1 MTHEASQI
9 VIKGAREHNL
19 QEVDLV
25 LPKNKLIC
33 FSGVSGSGKSS
44 LAFDTLYAEG
54 QRRYIESLSSYA
66 RQFMGQLAKPDCDH
80 VSGLAPSIS
89 IEQKAGA
96 SNPRSTVGTITEI
109 HDYLRVLF
117 ARIGRGH
124 CPKCQRP
131 IEAQSREQMVAAI
144 LHSFPEQRVLL
155 LAPMVRNQKGEF
167 RDFFD
172 DLLKRGYIRARVDG
186 ELLRLADSIKLDRQ
200 MRHHIEVV
208 VDRLTPSA
216 QDRTRLADAVHQAL
230 SLSGGELLVLHE
242 ENPAK
247 KMLLSAKYAC
257 PTCQISFEP
266 PSPQLFSFNS
276 PQGMCPACDGLGENY
291 TFDPDLL
298 IPDPSLSFRDGAI
311 ELVGTM
317 REMGRWRRHIFEGV
331 AQEVGFSLDTPWNK
345 LAKSG
350 RDALLY
356 GLGDQHVTFVWR
368 SRGRVQM
375 HGGTWDGIVPQL
387 IARHKKTGNAMQRRM
402 LEKYMRVI
410 PCETCHGQR
419 LNAQARHVR
428 LGGKSLLEWEGM
440 PVDELLRFID
450 DSLDADLTPVERH
463 IAAEPVKEIRA
474 RLGFLL
480 NVGLQYLALDRR
492 ANTLSG
498 GEAQR
503 IRLASQIGSGLVGVL
518 YVLDEPSIG
527 LHPRDNHRLLAT
539 LEHLRDQGNTVL
551 VVEHDEETMR
561 AADYLVDFG
570 PGPGVRGGKVV
581 AQGSLA
587 DLVGQPESVTG
598 QYLAGKRRIEVP
610 TTRRP
615 VDPATRPVGSSPT
628 PRTKPPKNPS
638 TAGSRRRPASA
649 APSEPLTQK
658 KRRAT

>member
-1 MTHEASQI
+1 MTHEATEI
-9 VIKGAREHNL
+9 VVKGAREHNL
-19 QEVDLV
+19 QSVDLV

-33 FSGVSGSGKSS
+33 FTGVSGSGKSS

-80 VSGLAPSIS
+80 VSGLSPSIS
-89 IEQKAGA
+89 IEQKSGA

-117 ARIGRGH
+117 ARIGKGH
-124 CPKCQRP
+124 CPQCDRP

-144 LHSFPEQRVLL
+144 QHAFADQRVLI
-155 LAPMVRNQKGEF
+155 LAPVVRNQKGEF
-167 RDFFD
+167 RDLFD
-172 DLLKRGYIRARVDG
+172 DLVRRGFIRARVDG
-186 ELLRLADSIKLDRQ
+186 EIVRLADSIKLDRQ

-208 VDRLTPSA
+208 IDRISLSTSE
-216 QDRTRLADAVHQAL
+216 RSRLADAVHQAL
-230 SLSGGELLVLHE
+230 QLSDGNLLVLTE
-242 ENPAK
+242 ETPPK
-247 KMLLSAKYAC
+247 SMVLSSRYAC

-276 PQGMCPACDGLGENY
+276 PMGMCPSCDGLGENY
-291 TFDPDLL
+291 TFDPNLL
-298 IPDPSLSFRDGAI
+298 IPDPTLSFRDGAI

-317 REMGRWRRHIFEGV
+317 ADMGRWRRHIFEGI
-331 AQEVGFSLDTPWNK
+331 AKEVGFSLDTPWNK
-345 LAKSG
+345 LSKAG
-350 RDALLY
+350 RDALLL
-356 GLGDQHVTFVWR
+356 GLGDRHITFVWR
-368 SRGRVQM
+368 SRGKVHM

-387 IARHKKTGNAMQRRM
+387 VARHRKTANSMQRKM

-410 PCETCHGQR
+410 PCDACKGQR
-419 LNAQARHVR
+419 LNAQARSVR
-428 LGGKSLLEWEGM
+428 LGGKTLLEWEAM
-440 PVDELLRFID
+440 PVDQLHAFVENALEGR
-450 DSLDADLTPVERH
+450 LTPVEQI
-463 IAAEPVKEIRA
+463 IAAEPIKEVKA

-480 NVGLQYLALDRR
+480 NVGLQYLSLDRR

-561 AADYLVDFG
+561 AADYIVDFG
-570 PGPGVRGGKVV
+570 PGPGVRGGQVV

-587 DLVGQPESVTG
+587 DIVQKPESVTG
-598 QYLAGKRRIEVP
+598 QYLGARKEIAVP
-610 TTRRP
+610 ANRRP
-615 VDPATRPVGSSPT
+615 VHASTIPTDSTPVATSP
-628 PRTKPPKNPS
+628 
-638 TAGSRRRPASA
+638 
-649 APSEPLTQK
+649 QK
-658 KRRAT
+658 KRSAQTSASPSPKPVKSVRTKRVRKKA